1 MFSVNCISLVPA
13 DMTQSKRQAM
23 STVPQTLAGAEV
35 PCLALFPLRP
45 RVQLLGGLLVY
56 VLRSRVKTFNA
67 PYSNLNTWK
76 GNEVMKIGSGK
87 SRLPVNDNPIPTC
100 SPKPVMWMPL
110 LELIALGFLIV
121 NREIKALSW

>member
-1 MFSVNCISLVPA
+1 
-13 DMTQSKRQAM
+13 M
-23 STVPQTLAGAEV
+23 SPVLRTLAADGA
-35 PCLALFPLRP
+35 PGLALFPLCP
-45 RVQLLGGLLVY
+45 RVQLLGGLLAY
-56 VLRSRVKTFNA
+56 VLRSRVKIFNA
-67 PYSNLNTWK
+67 PCSNLNTWK
-76 GNEVMKIGSGK
+76 GNEVMEIGSGK